1 LSKELIAAYG
11 LAPHPEGGFFKET
24 YRSAEKMTTR
34 GGVSRPVSTG
44 ILFLLPEGQ
53 KSRLHRIK
61 SDELWH
67 FHLGGALRLT
77 QISPEGK
84 VAEFLLGPDVKKGH
98 LLQHVVPARYWFGAA
113 PEPGAGFCFV
123 GCTVAP
129 GFDFDDFDLGPRAT
143 LLARFPDAKET
154 ILKLTD

>member
-1 LSKELIAAYG
+1 MNRELIAAYG

-24 YRSAEKMTTR
+24 YRSSEKMTTR
-34 GGVSRPVSTG
+34 GGAARPISTG
-44 ILFLLPEGQ
+44 ILYLLPEGQ

-67 FHLGGALRLT
+67 YHLGGALRLT

-84 VAEFLLGPDVKKGH
+84 VGEFLIGPDVKKGH
-98 LLQHVVPARYWFGAA
+98 VLQHAVPARHWFGAE
-113 PEPGAGFCFV
+113 PEPGAGFCLV

-129 GFDFDDFDLGPRAT
+129 GFDFDDFDLGSRAT
-143 LLARFPDAKET
+143 LLARFPDARDAVT
-154 ILKLTD
+154 RLTD